1 MRVLKNIMLKTRI
14 THLTSVHPRYDT
26 RIYIKECTSLAKIDD
41 YDVSLIVAD
50 GLGDEENNEVHIF
63 DVGKLHG
70 RINRIFKT
78 SNKVLAKAL
87 DIDSDIYHLHDPE
100 LIPTG
105 LKLKKLGKKV
115 IFDVHENIAMQ
126 IKDKEYLNYFLRNFL
141 SYVYS
146 KYEKRALKK
155 FDMLV
160 LAENSYVEYYSK
172 LSDRATVI
180 LNMPDIEPLKKFQVD
195 NREKNG
201 LFYIGGISNGRGL
214 DVTIEAIK
222 ILKETI
228 PDIYMHYIGATY
240 NDVLESIDMT
250 SIQNYIKFYGPMP
263 LFDGLEL
270 SKEAKVGL
278 SILKPIG
285 NYTKSYST
293 KVFEYM
299 ALGLPVVTSN
309 FELYKNIVEKYH
321 CGLCVDPLDPKEIA
335 EAITYII
342 NHPKEAKEMG
352 ENGKKAVQERY
363 NWSIEEKKLFE
374 IYERL
379 I

>member
-1 MRVLKNIMLKTRI
+1 MKIKI

-26 RIYIKECTSLAKIDD
+26 RIFLKECTSLAKVEG
-41 YDVSLIVAD
+41 YEVNLIVAD
-50 GLGDEENNEVHIF
+50 DLGDEEKNGVHII
-63 DVGKLHG
+63 DVGKLEG
-70 RINRIFKT
+70 RLNRVFKT
-78 SNKVLAKAL
+78 TQNVFAKAVEL
-87 DIDSDIYHLHDPE
+87 DGDIYHLHDPE
-100 LIPTG
+100 LISIG

-115 IFDVHENIAMQ
+115 IFDIHENIAEQ
-126 IKDKEYLNYFLRNFL
+126 IKDKEYLNFYIRNFL
-141 SYVYS
+141 SFIYS
-146 KYEKRALKK
+146 IYEKKTLKK

-160 LAENSYVEYYSK
+160 LAEDSYMEYYSK
-172 LSDRATVI
+172 LSNSVVVI
-180 LNMPDIEPLKKFQVD
+180 LNMPDIEPLQKFQVD

-222 ILKETI
+222 LLKKDI
-228 PDIYMHYIGATY
+228 PDIYMHYIGNTY
-240 NDVLESIDMT
+240 NDILESIDME
-250 SIQNYIKFYGPMP
+250 SIQNNIKFYGAMP

-309 FELYKNIVEKYH
+309 FELYKNIIEKYH
-321 CGLCVDPLDPKEIA
+321 CGVCVDPLDPKEIA
-335 EAITYII
+335 DAIDYILS
-342 NHPKEAKEMG
+342 HPGEAKRMG
-352 ENGKKAVQERY
+352 ANGKKAVFERY
-363 NWSIEEKKLFE
+363 NWGIEEKKLLMIYKE
-374 IYERL
+374 IL
-379 I
+379 NAK